1 MNTQFLKFS
10 FVSGAILV
18 ANASFAAVLWSEA
31 ISGDLSDDRL
41 NPTAFTAS
49 AGSNTISGSSVAAND
64 PFDGDRDY
72 YSITVPTGME
82 MYEIRLDSY
91 VSDDF
96 ALFTGVVNGPVFNVD
111 PDNINISDILGYWV
125 GGTFN
130 IGQDIL
136 PDMGTAGGAAGFTGA
151 LQAGTYS
158 FWTQQT
164 GDPTDYTFD
173 YKVRVV
179 PEPASMLALSIGS
192 ALLIRRR
199 NARKA

>member
-1 MNTQFLKFS
+1 
-10 FVSGAILV
+10 
-18 ANASFAAVLWSEA
+18 
-31 ISGDLSDDRL
+31 
-41 NPTAFTAS
+41 
-49 AGSNTISGSSVAAND
+49 
-64 PFDGDRDY
+64 
-72 YSITVPTGME
+72 
-82 MYEIRLDSY
+82 
-91 VSDDF
+91 
-96 ALFTGVVNGPVFNVD
+96 
-111 PDNINISDILGYWV
+111 
-125 GGTFN
+125 
-130 IGQDIL
+130 
-136 PDMGTAGGAAGFTGA
+136 MGTAGGAAGFTGA